1 MVGLVKS
8 TMLHGN
14 QDLGPSRSPEA
25 CFRLQGQQW
34 VRMVVLGQSFMLH
47 QIRKLVGTA
56 VAVMR
61 GDAPP
66 ECIPLALKQ
75 ERSVVTPMAPELGLF
90 LDECVFESYN
100 DKWGNDREARVALSD
115 FQEQAD
121 AVKVNPGSAMW
132 R

>member
-1 MVGLVKS
+1 
-8 TMLHGN
+8 
-14 QDLGPSRSPEA
+14 
-25 CFRLQGQQW
+25 
-34 VRMVVLGQSFMLH
+34 MVVLGQSFMLH

-66 ECIPLALKQ
+66 ECIFLALQQ

-90 LDECVFESYN
+90 LDECVFKSYN
-100 DKWGNDREARVALSD
+100 DKWGNDREERVALSD

-121 AVKVNPGSAMW
+121 AFKVSPGSVMLRW
-132 R
+132 